1 MAVKT
6 AVTAKSKAAAKP
18 KAAAKAAAPTAKS
31 NVVAKS
37 KAAAKPAAPSKA
49 AAPVKMADAP
59 KKAAPVITL
68 KQLAVTLA
76 DRQDMAPKQASLVLG
91 SLVELMVEHLKQ
103 GDRLRI
109 GGLGVLEVK
118 DRPARM
124 GRNPATGAAVQIQA
138 SKKIAF
144 RAAKELKEAI

>member
-1 MAVKT
+1 MALKT

-18 KAAAKAAAPTAKS
+18 KAAAKAPAPAVKS
-31 NVVAKS
+31 KVVAKA
-37 KAAAKPAAPSKA
+37 KAAAKPAAPSQA
-49 AAPVKMADAP
+49 AGP

-68 KQLAVTLA
+68 KQLAATLA
-76 DRQDMAPKQASLVLG
+76 DRQEMPPKQASLVLG

-138 SKKIAF
+138 SKKVAF

>member
-1 MAVKT
+1 MALKT
-6 AVTAKSKAAAKP
+6 RAKPAAKPASKP
-18 KAAAKAAAPTAKS
+18 KAAATKKPPVPTKAAAPAKGPEAPR
-31 NVVAKS
+31 AK
-37 KAAAKPAAPSKA
+37 
-49 AAPVKMADAP
+49 
-59 KKAAPVITL
+59 APVITL
-68 KQLAVTLA
+68 KQLAASLA
-76 DRQDMAPKQASLVLG
+76 DRQDVAPKQVSLVLG
-91 SLVELMVEHLKQ
+91 GLVELMVDHLKQ

-138 SKKIAF
+138 SKKVAF

>member
-1 MAVKT
+1 MALKT
-6 AVTAKSKAAAKP
+6 AVTAKSKTPANPQGAAKTPAPTKAAARAKGAEVP
-18 KAAAKAAAPTAKS
+18 KAKAAA
-31 NVVAKS
+31 
-37 KAAAKPAAPSKA
+37 
-49 AAPVKMADAP
+49 
-59 KKAAPVITL
+59 VITL
-68 KQLAVTLA
+68 KHLAASLA
-76 DRQDMAPKQASLVLG
+76 GRQDMAPKQASLVLG
-91 SLVELMVEHLKQ
+91 SLVELMVDHLKQ

-138 SKKIAF
+138 SQKIAF

>member
-1 MAVKT
+1 MALKT
-6 AVTAKSKAAAKP
+6 SAKPASKPAAKP
-18 KAAAKAAAPTAKS
+18 KAATTKPPAPTKAAAPA
-31 NVVAKS
+31 
-37 KAAAKPAAPSKA
+37 KAAE
-49 AAPVKMADAP
+49 AP
-59 KKAAPVITL
+59 KAKAAPVITL
-68 KQLAVTLA
+68 KQLAVSLA
-76 DRQDMAPKQASLVLG
+76 DRQDMAPKQASLILG

-138 SKKIAF
+138 SKKVAF

>member
-1 MAVKT
+1 MALKT

-18 KAAAKAAAPTAKS
+18 NTAAQA
-31 NVVAKS
+31 
-37 KAAAKPAAPSKA
+37 AAPSKA
-49 AAPVKMADAP
+49 AAPAKAAEAP
-59 KKAAPVITL
+59 KAKAAPVITL
-68 KQLAVTLA
+68 KQLAASLA

-91 SLVELMVEHLKQ
+91 SLVELIVEHLKQ

-144 RAAKELKEAI
+144 RAAKELKDAI